1 MSMIRQCLQTLG
13 HKSDP
18 FKLRSKQSEYLSEA
32 GRGVLL
38 QRLLECIRRGDS
50 ASIVIA
56 QMMTQLQP
64 DSFHVWFQ
72 QETDGGHF
80 GPHVKSCGS
89 QVVLI

>member
-38 QRLLECIRRGDS
+38 QRLGECIRRGDS
-50 ASIVIA
+50 ASTVIA
-56 QMMTQLQP
+56 QMMTQFQA
-64 DSFHVWFQ
+64 DSFHVCFFSKRQ
-72 QETDGGHF
+72 M
-80 GPHVKSCGS
+80 GS
-89 QVVLI
+89 ILDRTLNLAAVR